1 MIKCDGCDFQS
12 FVAGGELDRSYISN
26 SYNGVIGVPSFTTG
40 KKISVQIN
48 PGTVAFSVD
57 FASRKTTVD
66 LNLQGVKYF
75 DSNTNV
81 RKSLENISGTLT
93 VSLQDNRFFIQTDR
107 LNIGKFYVNNRLY
120 SDKLVIDGINLKVTN
135 ENSVTS
141 GRHINSVLSAS
152 AKTLSYDNENY
163 DSELDVNRVG
173 VLLKLNNVDQTCYS
187 ALGEIF
193 FNLYDFLHEDG
204 HKFNYDLF
212 KYFMNNGSSIDIDH
226 ILLVSTQSMGKFEI
240 EKGSKIAFSGN
251 SKLSSKE
258 RTALGLKF
266 KITEQ
271 FLNDFP
277 NHLRIKNLFITENGW
292 HVHGSTDS
300 KDEYS
305 TKLTIDNGQCTLGE
319 YFLSDC

>member
-1 MIKCDGCDFQS
+1 
-12 FVAGGELDRSYISN
+12 
-26 SYNGVIGVPSFTTG
+26 
-40 KKISVQIN
+40 
-48 PGTVAFSVD
+48 
-57 FASRKTTVD
+57 
-66 LNLQGVKYF
+66 
-75 DSNTNV
+75 
-81 RKSLENISGTLT
+81 
-93 VSLQDNRFFIQTDR
+93 
-107 LNIGKFYVNNRLY
+107 
-120 SDKLVIDGINLKVTN
+120 
-135 ENSVTS
+135 
-141 GRHINSVLSAS
+141 VLSAS

-187 ALGEIF
+187 ALGDIF

-258 RTALGLKF
+258 RTVLGLKF

-292 HVHGSTDS
+292 LVHGSTDS